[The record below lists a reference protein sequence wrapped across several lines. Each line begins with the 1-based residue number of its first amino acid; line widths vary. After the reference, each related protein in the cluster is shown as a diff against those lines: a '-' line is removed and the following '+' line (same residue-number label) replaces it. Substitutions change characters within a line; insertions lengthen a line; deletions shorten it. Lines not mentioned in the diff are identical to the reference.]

1 MTKTT
6 WSILACGAVL
16 GAGLALTITGQDTAE
31 TAAPAAVSP
40 EAAPVEAVAPTVT
53 VPETATPETKNPLA
67 FLPEA
72 VATVGDRTITRDE
85 LLKEAKPILR
95 MIQMQQGDQ
104 EVPQEQWLELARDVT
119 EGLIEKGILLDLAAA
134 EGLKPSPEKGDAELA
149 KLFTEVPEEQVK
161 AVIAQQGM
169 SLDDLKE
176 QLVVAGTI
184 REWVD
189 GYAAK
194 VEVTDQEVA
203 AFYEANPERFATE
216 ESVEA
221 SHILVRPK
229 ELPEAEMSALTP
241 EEQTIQK
248 DKAKA
253 EAKAKAEG
261 LLKRLQDGED
271 FGTVAE
277 AESDCPSGKANK
289 GSLGEFGRGMMVKPF
304 EDAAFTLEPG
314 TMSGLVET
322 SFGYHIILPTKHTG
336 GGKTPLAEVQDAL
349 KGEMQ
354 KRQVGEKIKAMLDA
368 EKEKRGVKIL
378 I

>member
-1 MTKTT
+1 MSKTT
-6 WSILACGAVL
+6 WSILTCGAVL
-16 GAGLALTITGQDTAE
+16 GVGLALTITGQDAPE
-31 TAAPAAVSP
+31 VAAPAAATP
-40 EAAPVEAVAPTVT
+40 EAAPVEVAAPAVA
-53 VPETATPETKNPLA
+53 VPEMATLETKNPLA
-67 FLPEA
+67 FLPDA

-134 EGLKPSPEKGDAELA
+134 EGLKPSPEKGDAELV
-149 KLFTEVPEEQVK
+149 KLFAEVPEEQVK
-161 AVIAQQGM
+161 TVIAQQGM

-203 AFYEANPERFATE
+203 TFYEANPERFTTE

-221 SHILVRPK
+221 SHVLVRPK

-241 EEQTIQK
+241 EEQAVQK

-253 EAKAKAEG
+253 EAKTKAEG

-271 FGTVAE
+271 FGAVAE

-304 EDAAFTLEPG
+304 EDAAFSLEPG

-322 SFGYHIILPTKHTG
+322 SFGYHIILPTKRTG